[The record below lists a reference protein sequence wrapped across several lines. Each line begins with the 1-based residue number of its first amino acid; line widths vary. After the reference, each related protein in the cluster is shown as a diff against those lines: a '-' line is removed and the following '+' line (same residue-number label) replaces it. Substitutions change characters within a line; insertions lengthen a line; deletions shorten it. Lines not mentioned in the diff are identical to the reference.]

1 MRSSL
6 DIFSKLLRAK
16 VPAPN
21 HQQTEGTQDTLHHP
35 PLFTLNSNKMTVYLT
50 FVRKTNLHLLG
61 RIFSKN
67 FKKIEVGH
75 FDSAS

>member
-1 MRSSL
+1 MRASL
-6 DIFSKLLRAK
+6 DIFSELLRAK

-21 HQQTEGTQDTLHHP
+21 HQQAEGTQNTLDHP
-35 PLFTLNSNKMTVYLT
+35 PLFTLNSNKMTMYLT

-61 RIFSKN
+61 RLFSKN
-67 FKKIEVGH
+67 LKKIEVGH